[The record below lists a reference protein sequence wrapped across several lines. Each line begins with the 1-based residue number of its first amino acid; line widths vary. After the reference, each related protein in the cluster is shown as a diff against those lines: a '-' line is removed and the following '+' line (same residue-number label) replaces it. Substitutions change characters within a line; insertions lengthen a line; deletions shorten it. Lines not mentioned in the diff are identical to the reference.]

1 MYRGGGIVGTW
12 TADACSQCGRR
23 RSGECGASER
33 NGSFRKVDSVA
44 RSRAPEDSAE
54 RRRGGREEGSE
65 GQGREPEIAA
75 KVDSDGGTKKRKR
88 GESSKVA
95 LSSSSS
101 SSLLPLLTLQS
112 ISKERTR
119 TGERRAIRGG
129 RNAEGTEGRRRHDI
143 LGKHPLSLSLFP
155 HLSRRPP
162 LVGGRAGAVFRP
174 RHGRHH
180 PV

>member
-1 MYRGGGIVGTW
+1 M
-12 TADACSQCGRR
+12 QRR
-23 RSGECGASER
+23 RNSWNLEGGCVQSVWPPSLWGMRSER

-54 RRRGGREEGSE
+54 RQRGGREEGSE

-75 KVDSDGGTKKRKR
+75 KVDSDGETKKRKR

-119 TGERRAIRGG
+119 TGERRASRGG
-129 RNAEGTEGRRRHDI
+129 PTRRAPKDEGGMTSWESTRS
-143 LGKHPLSLSLFP
+143 LSLSLFP
-155 HLSRRPP
+155 PHLSKRPP